1 MTDKP
6 ADTAA
11 PVTPAAVPA
20 PPPTA
25 TPSDAKSGAAWKA
38 AVGIG
43 SAALVAALMYAN
55 RRARKK

>member
-11 PVTPAAVPA
+11 PATSAPAVTP
-20 PPPTA
+20 T
-25 TPSDAKSGAAWKA
+25 DAKSGMAWKA

-55 RRARKK
+55 RRSRKK